1 MPTVI
6 VVDVS
11 LSMTRPVALPESGEV
26 YTRHNLAIHGI
37 NTLLDYLAV
46 HSKLEFV
53 ALIAFSSL
61 YEIVSPFTRDFDTI
75 KSKLQQLEEFD
86 KTCVETALHGVNRLI
101 LSEWGS
107 ATPCQVV
114 LVTDGSPGV
123 GPLSLKH
130 SLSTLGQRDFAT
142 PFPLPFS
149 FPCKLSVM
157 CIAPPDDPSLQL
169 GLPLY
174 SRLVELAGLD
184 SCVHVPEAALTIS
197 SVQAMFQ
204 KLAEAN
210 FASFQGTLKCGNL
223 GSRIIL
229 SPAPQPFN
237 KATDFEYIKRNISD
251 TIEVCGF
258 IDVAD
263 VGSPM
268 AISRHLVLPHGSG
281 KMEEADGIST
291 VMKSEGDSDDD
302 SGVDEGK
309 VASFCVLLHG
319 ALKVENMAALCLLAK
334 DWFGFVYSWAD
345 SKKKSNLMLTVLEP
359 GTNVVPWLGN
369 LNNLGSLE
377 DFRAVNGEEDPPPQF
392 PVRPLEKR
400 SYSQNCVVWIRQA
413 GLQSDI
419 QKILR
424 HARKLPDKTQQFYK
438 ELNRLKRAAISF
450 GFIELLDGL
459 AAIFERECTLL
470 PGGAHPDCALQLTHA
485 AGVLRR
491 PYCRDIKFN
500 VTPLLT
506 KFQICE

>member
-6 VVDVS
+6 VIDVS
-11 LSMTRPVALPESGEV
+11 LSMTRPVLLPETGEA
-26 YTRHNLAIHGI
+26 YNRHHLAIHGV

-53 ALIAFSSL
+53 SLIAFSSL
-61 YEIVSPFTRDFDTI
+61 YEIVSPFTRDFDAI

-86 KTCVETALHGVNRLI
+86 KTCIESALVGVNRLV
-101 LSEWGS
+101 LGEWGS
-107 ATPCQVV
+107 GTPCQIV

-123 GPLSLKH
+123 GPMSLKH
-130 SLSTLGQRDFAT
+130 SLSTLSQRDAGN
-142 PFPLPFS
+142 PFPLPYS

-157 CIAPPDDPSLQL
+157 CISPADDPGLQL

-174 SRLVELAGLD
+174 QKLVELAGLD
-184 SCVHVPEAALTIS
+184 SSVHVPEGSLTIK
-197 SVQAMFQ
+197 SVQSMFQ

-229 SPAPQPFN
+229 SPAPQPFSKTN
-237 KATDFEYIKRNISD
+237 DFESIKRSISD

-258 IDVAD
+258 LDVAD

-268 AISRHLVLPHGSG
+268 AISRHLVLPHSSG
-281 KMEEADGIST
+281 KAEAFPAQVKVEMD
-291 VMKSEGDSDDD
+291 SEDE

-309 VASFCVLLHG
+309 IPSFCVLLHG
-319 ALKVENMAALCLLAK
+319 ALKVENMAALCLLAE
-334 DWFGFVYSWAD
+334 DWFGIVYSWAD

-359 GTNVVPWLGN
+359 GANIVPWLGN
-369 LNNLGSLE
+369 LNWLGSLE
-377 DFRAVNGEEDPPPQF
+377 EFKASNHDNEPLPTF
-392 PVRPLEKR
+392 PVRPAEKR

-424 HARKLPDKTQQFYK
+424 HARKLPEKTQQFYK
-438 ELNRLKRAAISF
+438 ELNRLRRAAVSF

-459 AAIFERECTLL
+459 AAIFERECTIL
-470 PGGAHPDCALQLTHA
+470 PGTAHPDCALQLTHA
-485 AGVLRR
+485 AGVLRK
-491 PYCRDIKFN
+491 PYSRDMKYN
-500 VTPLLT
+500 VTPLRT
-506 KFQICE
+506 KFINDD

>member
-6 VVDVS
+6 VIDVS
-11 LSMTRPVALPESGEV
+11 LSMTRPVPVPDSVETYSKL
-26 YTRHNLAIHGI
+26 NLALHGV

-61 YEIVSPFTRDFDTI
+61 YEIVSPFTRDFDAL
-75 KSKLQQLEEFD
+75 KSKLQHLEEYD
-86 KTCVETALHGVNRLI
+86 KTCVESALVGVNRLV

-114 LVTDGSPGV
+114 LITDGCPGI
-123 GPLSLKH
+123 GPMSLKH
-130 SLSTLGQRDFAT
+130 SLNTLNQRDPSN

-157 CIAPPDDPSLQL
+157 CVSSPDESGLLL

-174 SRLVELAGLD
+174 NKLVELAGLD
-184 SCVHVPEAALTIS
+184 SSVHIPEGSLTVKSIQS
-197 SVQAMFQ
+197 LFT

-210 FASFQGTLKCGNL
+210 FASFQGSLKCGNL
-223 GSRIIL
+223 GSRVIL
-229 SPAPQPFN
+229 YPAPQPFT
-237 KATDFEYIKRNISD
+237 KTSDFESIKKCISD

-258 IDVAD
+258 LDVAD

-268 AISRHLVLPHGSG
+268 AVSRHLVLPHSSG
-281 KMEEADGIST
+281 KAEGFSAGVKVEVDSEDESVIDDGKIP
-291 VMKSEGDSDDD
+291 
-302 SGVDEGK
+302 
-309 VASFCVLLHG
+309 SFCVLLHG
-319 ALKVENMAALCLLAK
+319 ALKVENMAALCLLA
-334 DWFGFVYSWAD
+334 DQWFGVIYSWAD

-359 GTNVVPWLGN
+359 GAGAVPWLGD
-369 LNNLGSLE
+369 LMKLMSVE
-377 DFRAVNGEEDPPPQF
+377 DFLAGNHDNEPVPSF
-392 PVRPLEKR
+392 PVRPAEKR
-400 SYSQNCVVWIRQA
+400 SYSQNCVVWIKQA

-424 HARKLPDKTQQFYK
+424 HARKLPEKTQQFYK

-459 AAIFERECTLL
+459 AAIFERECTIL
-470 PGGAHPDCALQLTHA
+470 PGTAHPDCALQLTHA
-485 AGVLRR
+485 AGVLRKQ
-491 PYCRDIKFN
+491 YSRDVKFT
-500 VTPLLT
+500 VTPLRT
-506 KFQICE
+506 KFVNDD